1 MVVWCIYSSYSLR
14 TSSERSFFF
23 LLQEVTRACRQHANQ
38 SLGHGIFI
46 PEKIIEVVSLVW
58 HPPQLPSCCRR
69 HKLIDDWFHW
79 RRKKNKVF
87 ESSPI
92 LPYRSYRSTKSYGS
106 SCWAHSI
113 LTIYI
118 WRWTMNTML
127 RTMTLETEHDCLACY
142 MKRINIPVCSAVS
155 SSISLPYLIFCMN
168 SSISNTWQMK
178 MQWY

>member
-127 RTMTLETEHDCLACY
+127 RTMTLDVRRYLL
-142 MKRINIPVCSAVS
+142 RS
-155 SSISLPYLIFCMN
+155 PYHIWFFAWIHQSQTLDRWKCNDIKHNVEC
-168 SSISNTWQMK
+168 II
-178 MQWY
+178 MQKVE